1 MQDRGKFKDGSCE
14 ATQYKLRVNYIDIFD
29 LLENIPL
36 VKFVRNYIRDR
47 PGFIFQILSGEN
59 IDDVISRFF
68 TAFCANSHFVYEIK
82 STFYSLRLFVKYC
95 FTTRKR
101 KLISLG
107 RPV

>member
-14 ATQYKLRVNYIDIFD
+14 ATQYKLRVNYIDTFD

-59 IDDVISRFF
+59 IDD
-68 TAFCANSHFVYEIK
+68 EIGFNNYNLYYAIYGRDQNTCK
-82 STFYSLRLFVKYC
+82 NVF
-95 FTTRKR
+95 
-101 KLISLG
+101 LI
-107 RPV
+107 